1 MMNFAT
7 RFNRGM
13 AKGVSFNAPSLC
25 QKQFK
30 DACSIESMMR
40 RALMGDRSVLGNA
53 RYLNVVDVPE
63 SYHDAL
69 NIQARAESLWNDL
82 PESMRAAYGTPAAM
96 VADFERRASECA
108 KKTEN
113 AVKPSPPVDKP
124 SVISDETQSSDSAP
138 TPTT

>member
-1 MMNFAT
+1 MKFAT
-7 RFNRGM
+7 RFNRGK

-53 RYLNVVDVPE
+53 RYLDVADVPE
-63 SYHDAL
+63 SFHDAL

-82 PESMRAAYGTPAAM
+82 PEALRVAYGSPAAM
-96 VADFERRASECA
+96 VADFERRAAECA
-108 KKTEN
+108 KKSEK
-113 AVKPSPPVDKP
+113 AVNPSPSVDKP
-124 SVISDETQSSDSAP
+124 SVSSDEPQGPDPAP